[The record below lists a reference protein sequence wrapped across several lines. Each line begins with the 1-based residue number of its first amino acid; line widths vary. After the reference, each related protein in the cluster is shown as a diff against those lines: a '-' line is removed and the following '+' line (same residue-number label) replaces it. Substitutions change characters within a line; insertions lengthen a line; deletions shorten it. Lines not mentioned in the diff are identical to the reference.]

1 MTNIQELS
9 RIRRNLAAAA
19 EVLAPR
25 GDPIRRLAMSR
36 VHVDWIVQSHMPT
49 EGMVVA
55 SAAVRDALAKLADE
69 SPETSEELTV
79 LCRAISTLL
88 ALLDE
93 HIRMN

>member
-1 MTNIQELS
+1 MTNVQELQ

-25 GDPIRRLAMSR
+25 GDPKRRLAMSR
-36 VHVDWIVQSHMPT
+36 VHVDWIIQSRMPT
-49 EGMVVA
+49 EEMVIA
-55 SAAVRDALAKLADE
+55 SAAVQDALSKLAVE
-69 SPETSEELTV
+69 PPETSEELTV